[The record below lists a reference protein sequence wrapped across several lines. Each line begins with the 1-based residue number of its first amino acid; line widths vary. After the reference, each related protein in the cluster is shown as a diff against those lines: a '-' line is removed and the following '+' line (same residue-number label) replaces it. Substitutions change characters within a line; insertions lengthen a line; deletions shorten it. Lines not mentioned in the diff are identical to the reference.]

1 MAVLADKAKNLDK
14 CACMED
20 CTAVCGELPAIGG
33 GFLMSENKG
42 TMRSTDRQTVKLV
55 GFTKPTD

>member
-1 MAVLADKAKNLDK
+1 MAVLAGDTKNLDK

-20 CTAVCGELPAIGG
+20 GTAVCGDLSAVDG

-42 TMRSTDRQTVKLV
+42 TMRSTDRQTIVAQ
-55 GFTKPTD
+55 TK